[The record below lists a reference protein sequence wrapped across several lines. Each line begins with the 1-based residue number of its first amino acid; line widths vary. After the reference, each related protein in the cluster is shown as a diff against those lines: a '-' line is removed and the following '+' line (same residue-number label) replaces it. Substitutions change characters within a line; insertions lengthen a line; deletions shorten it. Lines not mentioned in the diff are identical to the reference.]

1 MAGPYRLNA
10 NIAWVVL
17 ALAVACN
24 LVPRETAQETLG
36 HHVHVDLTGT
46 WSSTPWNPS
55 RDARGVPLPQP
66 EETTLSSRFQLPED
80 LIGHGSVLVLE
91 GLSWTATV
99 TVNGQDLSPVTGGPN
114 PVEVPLGPHLVPG
127 ENVISLV
134 ISGPADA
141 QTLLV
146 GHTEPAAM
154 LASSPR
160 VILRPEHG
168 LGVAT
173 ATLTDDG
180 VKLQA
185 LMRGETEGWSVQF
198 SAWRDGERLADWG
211 TAVVSG
217 GRAELTGE
225 PWTGARWPEPGAL
238 FFLQATVRN
247 AAGQVVDTGAWR
259 TGLRRFTMQ
268 DGQTSLN
275 GKPYPLLGLR
285 KHNAGLEHGLALL
298 GRAGLN
304 LAEFHGEMP
313 TRDELQLADELG
325 VALAVLPRCD
335 GRIRASREEVLKAK
349 TALEK
354 QDAAMMM
361 HAAHAPSLLMWS
373 TEGDAINREGFSVG
387 RPLVAN
393 MKSDPIERLVA
404 SWDLPAFAIPST
416 GPDERFD
423 ERRQRAELAEGSPF
437 WILEVHLE
445 GDDPSNEA
453 IEAAVRAS
461 MGIGAVGGVLP
472 GAVERDTSWGPFWA
486 ATAPTMGVQPLSL
499 DGRRASARISG
510 QGLRTGEL
518 LHVQIPGGPHRA
530 AVAGPNGNADLSVW
544 HAGPARVVLPTG
556 PQDTTL
562 RPGSWSNVQWRG
574 QSTTVRG
581 TQ

>member
-66 EETTLSSRFQLPED
+66 EETTLSSRFSFLRISSIT
-80 LIGHGSVLVLE
+80 LSTAW
-91 GLSWTATV
+91 GLSWTTV
-99 TVNGQDLSPVTGGPN
+99 TVNGQN
-114 PVEVPLGPHLVPG
+114 PVEVQLGPHLVPG
-127 ENVISLV
+127 ENVMPRVLRTSRCTDALV
-134 ISGPADA
+134 SR
-141 QTLLV
+141 
-146 GHTEPAAM
+146 EPAA
-154 LASSPR
+154 SSLRPAR
-160 VILRPEHG
+160 ILRPEHG
-168 LGVAT
+168 LASRNARRREARAPAGR
-173 ATLTDDG
+173 D
-180 VKLQA
+180 
-185 LMRGETEGWSVQF
+185 RGWSVQF
-198 SAWRDGERLADWG
+198 SAWRWRAAGRQG

-217 GRAELTGE
+217 GQASSPTMDGRAL
-225 PWTGARWPEPGAL
+225 AEPGAL

-247 AAGQVVDTGAWR
+247 AAGRWASRARGGRASA
-259 TGLRRFTMQ
+259 LHQ
-268 DGQTSLN
+268 DGGEPSVAT
-275 GKPYPLLGLR
+275 GLR
-285 KHNAGLEHGLALL
+285 KHNAGLEHVRTTWPRGPKP
-298 GRAGLN
+298 GR
-304 LAEFHGEMP
+304 FHGEMP
-313 TRDELQLADELG
+313 TLDELQLAESG
-325 VALAVLPRCD
+325 VAWRYPRCD
-335 GRIRASREEVLKAK
+335 GRSRQHEEVLKAK
-349 TALEK
+349 TAQK